1 MTRRR
6 GGGMR
11 AVEAFTLSLAVAFNF
26 FEPAKAE
33 LKNCTCSAVYSFGDS
48 LTDNGNGIAT
58 FPDQFID
65 SETNPNGF
73 NFPHHAADR
82 YCDGRLLVDYVAFG
96 MGRKPNYAILRSIAA
111 DFTYGAN
118 FAVAGA
124 TARNNTEWVQETGF
138 SSPFSL
144 NVQVS
149 WLERYKVRL
158 QFYYAQ
164 VELNSTTRGVV
175 YQSLPASDSLNTS
188 LYFVYAGFQDY
199 FFPMYYQTM
208 TPTEALD
215 IVDAVVDSIVAAIQR
230 IYAFG
235 ARSIMIVNLPPMGCL
250 PALLTL
256 YADEDSEKYDT
267 YGCLDSPN
275 KVSNSHNTLLES
287 RVADLR
293 HNYTNATFYY
303 ADYYSVY
310 RDVLKSPTL
319 YGISESDTLTACCG
333 YGGSYNFN
341 ASLFCTHSGI
351 MNGGMVN
358 LSYPCSNSTS
368 YINWDGIHPTAQM
381 NWITAT
387 LFLNGTHIT
396 PAGGFN
402 CSADTS
408 NWYN

>member
-1 MTRRR
+1 
-6 GGGMR
+6 
-11 AVEAFTLSLAVAFNF
+11 
-26 FEPAKAE
+26 
-33 LKNCTCSAVYSFGDS
+33 
-48 LTDNGNGIAT
+48 
-58 FPDQFID
+58 
-65 SETNPNGF
+65 
-73 NFPHHAADR
+73 
-82 YCDGRLLVDYVAFG
+82 
-96 MGRKPNYAILRSIAA
+96 
-111 DFTYGAN
+111 
-118 FAVAGA
+118 
-124 TARNNTEWVQETGF
+124 
-138 SSPFSL
+138 
-144 NVQVS
+144 
-149 WLERYKVRL
+149 
-158 QFYYAQ
+158 
-164 VELNSTTRGVV
+164 
-175 YQSLPASDSLNTS
+175 
-188 LYFVYAGFQDY
+188 
-199 FFPMYYQTM
+199 
-208 TPTEALD
+208 
-215 IVDAVVDSIVAAIQR
+215 
-230 IYAFG
+230 
-235 ARSIMIVNLPPMGCL
+235 MIVNLPPMGCL